1 MPDIGQFDV
10 IFLRN
15 VMIYV
20 DLETKRQVIRR
31 ICRRC
36 CGRGLF
42 VQPFGEPQ
50 RRLRCAEDRPPVD
63 LSQSRRPEPMP
74 MTRRGRRDLPQPGEW
89 YFGDKHTRIRTVL
102 GSCVSAVFWHPGARV
117 VACATSCC
125 PPAVSATAAGPTRR
139 YGDEAF
145 GPLLGRDPPGG
156 AGHQRRA
163 GAALGG
169 GDMFPG
175 VVSGATSKSVGRQ
188 NVEAAL
194 RLVERHR
201 LLCSATHVE
210 GYGHRHL
217 IFDVW
222 AAA

>member
-1 MPDIGQFDV
+1 MRMPDGV
-10 IFLRN
+10 VEIFL
-15 VMIYV
+15 
-20 DLETKRQVIRR
+20 
-31 ICRRC
+31 
-36 CGRGLF
+36 
-42 VQPFGEPQ
+42 
-50 RRLRCAEDRPPVD
+50 
-63 LSQSRRPEPMP
+63 
-74 MTRRGRRDLPQPGEW
+74 QPGEW

-117 VACATSCC
+117 GGMCHFML
-125 PPAVSATAAGPTRR
+125 PTRGERHGRRPDGR

-145 GPLLGRDPPGG
+145 GLLLDEI
-156 AGHQRRA
+156 HRA
-163 GAALGG
+163 GLDTSGVRVRLFGG

-217 IFDVW
+217 VFDVW
-222 AAA
+222 SGRVTMRHGVLPGPSRTTRKGISPCPPSR

>member
-1 MPDIGQFDV
+1 MRMPDGV
-10 IFLRN
+10 VEIFL
-15 VMIYV
+15 
-20 DLETKRQVIRR
+20 
-31 ICRRC
+31 
-36 CGRGLF
+36 
-42 VQPFGEPQ
+42 
-50 RRLRCAEDRPPVD
+50 
-63 LSQSRRPEPMP
+63 
-74 MTRRGRRDLPQPGEW
+74 QPGEW
-89 YFGDKHTRIRTVL
+89 YFGDRHTRIRTVL

-117 VACATSCC
+117 GGMCHFML
-125 PPAVSATAAGPTRR
+125 PTRGERHGR

-145 GPLLGRDPPGG
+145 GLLLDEI
-156 AGHQRRA
+156 HRA
-163 GAALGG
+163 GLDTSGVRVRLFGG

-222 AAA
+222 SGRVTMRHGVLPGPSRTTRKGISPCPPSR